1 MSFLEKILVSAIR
14 WQLPVNPSNFQET
27 PFREV
32 LLNTLRNVYQS
43 KGSEKFWDIIRKE
56 IYVAC
61 QESHIY
67 GPLYDH
73 FLVKKPGWYRTW
85 LEMLKKGVEEAL
97 DFNPHWIGEI
107 ISALELNL
115 SSANFWDC
123 LLGGAV
129 CVYRSEWRKWE
140 VDNTPHDVKEV
151 DLVGDE

>member
-14 WQLPVNPSNFQET
+14 WQLPVNPSNYEET
-27 PFREV
+27 PFREI
-32 LLNTLRNVYQS
+32 LFNTLKNVYQS
-43 KGSEKFWDIIRKE
+43 KGSTEFWTIIKKE
-56 IYVAC
+56 VYVAC
-61 QESHIY
+61 QESILY
-67 GPLYDH
+67 GPLYDY

-97 DFNPHWIGEI
+97 NFDPYWVGEI

-115 SSANFWDC
+115 SSAEDFWDC

-140 VDNTPHDVKEV
+140 VDNTSHDVV
-151 DLVGDE
+151 DLVSDE